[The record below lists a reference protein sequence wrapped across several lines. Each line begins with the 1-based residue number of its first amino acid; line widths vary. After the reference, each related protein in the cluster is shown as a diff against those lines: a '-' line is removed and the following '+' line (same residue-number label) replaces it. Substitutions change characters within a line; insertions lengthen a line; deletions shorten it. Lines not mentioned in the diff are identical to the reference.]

1 MKALVGSAVALAAV
15 VLYCAQA
22 DPLCDDASQS
32 AYVFQRSK
40 CLAMTT
46 SRNTDPTGFCAETSC
61 RDALSLAEALIPCR
75 EIATELP
82 TIHVGGAT
90 GTREPIRMAF
100 CSAECTDLYRQ
111 MQSAL
116 VVCQTTGKSSAGS
129 CQGCQ
134 RYLRLVPTVVGACQL
149 NTTTAPSSFR
159 AAVESDMRQ
168 CEVIVRS
175 SATDVDDGAST
186 SISPF
191 LISGLAG
198 GVLVLV
204 LVLFILKRQHRLTNE
219 LQTTT
224 CRKYGGHPKQQSL
237 TNYPATVPNDIRYDS
252 AMAEF
257 WHPQNKLSHITLRSK
272 GGYGMVYSARL
283 DTPERGKVHVAMKQL
298 LPSRAQDIDII
309 EQFMHEI
316 RLASTLAH
324 PNIVPFIGFTWSN
337 LQDISML
344 TEYMAHGDLYR
355 FLRSEFKKPVAKRS
369 AMFSWQAASDGS
381 HCTKLSIASN
391 VIDAIA
397 YLHGQTPHSI
407 IHRDLKSK
415 NILLND
421 AFVAHVTDFG
431 VSRQSSSDA
440 LMTARVGTSAWIAP
454 EVLRGERYTHQADLY
469 SFGVLL
475 AELDTLQEPYKDASL
490 QPDVATMTPS
500 KLATNIA
507 HGKLRPALSKAA
519 PRFIQ
524 AMASRCLAFDY
535 TTRPSAT
542 QVAME
547 LTSHV
552 IQHHHRESLKMY
564 PGGAEL
570 IVTKTPQTSHAA
582 YAAL

>member
-1 MKALVGSAVALAAV
+1 
-15 VLYCAQA
+15 
-22 DPLCDDASQS
+22 
-32 AYVFQRSK
+32 
-40 CLAMTT
+40 
-46 SRNTDPTGFCAETSC
+46 
-61 RDALSLAEALIPCR
+61 
-75 EIATELP
+75 
-82 TIHVGGAT
+82 
-90 GTREPIRMAF
+90 
-100 CSAECTDLYRQ
+100 
-111 MQSAL
+111 
-116 VVCQTTGKSSAGS
+116 
-129 CQGCQ
+129 
-134 RYLRLVPTVVGACQL
+134 
-149 NTTTAPSSFR
+149 
-159 AAVESDMRQ
+159 
-168 CEVIVRS
+168 
-175 SATDVDDGAST
+175 
-186 SISPF
+186 
-191 LISGLAG
+191 
-198 GVLVLV
+198 
-204 LVLFILKRQHRLTNE
+204 
-219 LQTTT
+219 
-224 CRKYGGHPKQQSL
+224 
-237 TNYPATVPNDIRYDS
+237 
-252 AMAEF
+252 
-257 WHPQNKLSHITLRSK
+257 
-272 GGYGMVYSARL
+272 MVYSARL

-337 LQDISML
+337 LQ
-344 TEYMAHGDLYR
+344 
-355 FLRSEFKKPVAKRS
+355 FKKPVAKRS